1 MAEYSDNRERLKTNS
16 DPLSETKINTA
27 ILKVKVEQNKILYL
41 PQLIFDSITTM

>member
-27 ILKVKVEQNKILYL
+27 SLKVRVEQNEVLYL
-41 PQLIFDSITTM
+41 SQLILFL